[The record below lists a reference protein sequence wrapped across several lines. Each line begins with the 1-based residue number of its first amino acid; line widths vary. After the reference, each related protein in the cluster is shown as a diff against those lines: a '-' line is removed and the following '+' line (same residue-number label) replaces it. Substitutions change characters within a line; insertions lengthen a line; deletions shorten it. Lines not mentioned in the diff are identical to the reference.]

1 MTMHDMPIQA
11 LVTATVD
18 RFSELHDSM
27 KHVIAALPAAALD
40 WTPTPEVNSVAVL
53 ITHVCGS
60 ERFWIGE
67 KVGRLPA
74 HRDRAAEFTVHS
86 IAASD
91 LVDAL
96 DATLDLIAAVMGEM
110 PPERLAESAGVTHD
124 GIAYDGAWALQH
136 ALEHVAVHTGH
147 VELML
152 RWWENQ
158 A

>member
-1 MTMHDMPIQA
+1 MTMHDMPMQA

-40 WTPTPEVNSVAVL
+40 WAPAPGVNSVAVL

-67 KVGRLPA
+67 KVGHLPS
-74 HRDRAAEFTVHS
+74 HRDRAAEFTVYG

-91 LVDAL
+91 LADVL
-96 DATLDLIAAVMGEM
+96 DANLDLIATVLGETQ
-110 PPERLAESAGVTHD
+110 PERLGEPAGVTRD
-124 GIAYDGAWALQH
+124 DVYYDGAWALQH

-158 A
+158 T